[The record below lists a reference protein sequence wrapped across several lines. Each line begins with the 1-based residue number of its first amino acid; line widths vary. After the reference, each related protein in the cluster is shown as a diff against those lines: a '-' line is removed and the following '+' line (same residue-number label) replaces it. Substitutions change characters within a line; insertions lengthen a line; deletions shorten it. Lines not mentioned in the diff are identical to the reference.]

1 MIYGYARVS
10 SAGQATDGNSLVV
23 QERELRGAGA
33 TVIYKDAFTGTKG
46 SRPELDK
53 LLSVLQEG
61 DTLVAT
67 KLDRIARSVRV
78 GYDLVESLLKRG
90 VRVYIMNMGVMDN
103 TPSGKLTRNIFLS
116 FAEYERDMIE
126 ERTREGKRIKRETD
140 PNYREGRKRV
150 PFDREKMLE
159 LKPVVERGEMT
170 VSEACR
176 LVGISR
182 SKWYREVNNVCQ

>member
-33 TVIYKDAFTGTKG
+33 AVIYKDAFTGTKG

-78 GYDLVESLLKRG
+78 GYDLVEGLLKRG